1 MQVLYN
7 LGIYFY
13 GVAIWLAAFFHPKAK
28 QWINGRKNIWKV
40 LANNIPNNRTV
51 IWVHCASLGEFEQ
64 GRPIIEAIKKK
75 YSTPYILLTF
85 FSPSGYEIRKHYP
98 QADFVSYLPLD
109 TPTNARR
116 FLKIVQPKLVVFVKY
131 EFWYN
136 YLKILQQQQIQAIL
150 ISAVFHLKQP
160 FFGKWYSPFFQKILH
175 SFNQIFVQAQS
186 SASLLAKINILHYTV
201 AGDTR
206 IDRVVN
212 IVNTACA
219 FPLVE
224 NFVGDAPTLVCGSTW
239 QADEAIICSFI
250 NRNESNW
257 KFIIAPHDVSDN
269 HIQQI
274 KKQLQVPHF
283 CYSEAGLVEDFSL
296 QKVLI
301 IDSIGML
308 SQLYQYGKV
317 AYIGGG
323 FGKGIHN
330 TLEPAAFNLPILI
343 GTNYEKFEE
352 ATQLI
357 RIGGMFVVND
367 VETLAQHMKTL
378 EDKKYYTEAVEKIK
392 QFISDNQGATK
403 KVMDYLEENQYMK
416 QLLN

>member
-7 LGIYFY
+7 LGIYLY

-28 QWINGRKNIWKV
+28 QWINGRKNVWKV

-109 TPTNARR
+109 TSVNAKR
-116 FLKIVQPKLVVFVKY
+116 FLQIVQPKLVVFVKY

-136 YLKILQQQQIQAIL
+136 YLKIIQQQQIRAIL

-160 FFGKWYSPFFQKILH
+160 FFGKWYSLFFQYILH
-175 SFNQIFVQAQS
+175 SFNQIFVQEQS
-186 SASLLAKINILHYTV
+186 SADLLAQINILHYTV

-206 IDRVVN
+206 IDRVVDMASTASTFS
-212 IVNTACA
+212 IVERFT
-219 FPLVE
+219 
-224 NFVGDAPTLVCGSTW
+224 GDAPILICGSTW
-239 QADEAIICSFI
+239 QADEAILCSFI

-296 QKVLI
+296 QKVMI

-308 SQLYQYGKV
+308 SQLYQYGKI

-352 ATQLI
+352 ARHLVQT
-357 RIGGMFVVND
+357 GGMFVVNNL
-367 VETLAQHMKTL
+367 ETLVQQIKKL
-378 EDKKYYTEAVEKIK
+378 EDEKYYSATAEQVQ
-392 QFISDNQGATK
+392 QFITDNQGATK
-403 KVMDYLEENQYMK
+403 KIMDYLAKNRYLE
-416 QLLN
+416 